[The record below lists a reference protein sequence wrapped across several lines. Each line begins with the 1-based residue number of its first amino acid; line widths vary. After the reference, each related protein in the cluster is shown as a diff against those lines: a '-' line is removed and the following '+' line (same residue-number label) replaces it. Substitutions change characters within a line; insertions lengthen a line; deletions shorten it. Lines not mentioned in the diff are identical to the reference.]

1 MCATRLP
8 YLGDGTH
15 MQMTD
20 LAPELILRN
29 ARIYTL
35 DPRQPVA
42 GALAIKDGRI
52 LAVGDDGFIA
62 ALAGADT
69 QVVDLAGRTV
79 LPGIFDSHNHLQ
91 QVGVKLTR
99 IRLDECRSPAEM
111 MELVRA
117 RAQVTPPGHW
127 IVGEGWNEN
136 NFTEARPPGRLPT
149 RQDIDPA
156 TDRHP
161 VILMRFFNTDLVNRV
176 ALRLAGIARQTPDP
190 EGGKIERDAAG
201 EPNGLLRAAAKLLV
215 RNLLPRPT
223 LEELKTAVR
232 LGCAEMNRHGITSV
246 VDPGLYPYE
255 MAAYQAV
262 YSEGQ
267 GARGGEGVGEGQWSI
282 VNSQLSIVN
291 EAPGTPVT
299 HGPPITLSPVT
310 LSPVTSPGLTVRVNL
325 MPSWHGFREEETE
338 AELEA
343 RARVLGLVSG
353 VGDEWLRLGGLKMAI
368 DGGTSSHTA
377 LMYAPFEGETTVGNF
392 NRMDPADLRRHFR
405 TAQELGWDVGI
416 HTCGDRAMDM
426 VVDAFAAVVRE
437 TPWPDARH
445 NVIHAYFPSD
455 RALAQM
461 AEHRIAAVIQPTFLY
476 WEGDM
481 IFRDVGE
488 HRAAN
493 YKPARKYLDHGIV
506 LCANSDIPSTVSPDP
521 FVGMYALVT
530 RNNNLGHTIAADQA
544 ISREEALRAYTT
556 AGTWLTREEHLKG
569 TLEPGKV
576 ADLVVVDRDYF
587 AVPEEEIKEIGVLMT
602 FAGGRLVYGGGAAL
616 A

>member
-1 MCATRLP
+1 MALNM
-8 YLGDGTH
+8 LIS
-15 MQMTD
+15 D

-42 GALAIKDGRI
+42 GALAIKAGRI
-52 LAVGDDGFIA
+52 LAVGDDASIA
-62 ALAGADT
+62 ALAGANT

-99 IRLDECRSPAEM
+99 IRLDECRSPEEM
-111 MELVRA
+111 LELVRA
-117 RAQVTPPGHW
+117 RARLTPPGQW

-136 NFTEARPPGRLPT
+136 NFTDARPPGRLPT
-149 RQDIDPA
+149 RQDIDAA

-161 VILMRFFNTDLVNRV
+161 VILMRFFNTDLVNSV
-176 ALRLAGIARQTPDP
+176 ALRLAGIGRQTPDP
-190 EGGKIERDAAG
+190 EGGKIERSADG

-267 GARGGEGVGEGQWSI
+267 GARGGMNEWSI
-282 VNSQLSIVN
+282 VNEGS
-291 EAPGTPVT
+291 AGDHPVT
-299 HGPPITLSPVT
+299 SSPGHPTTPPPHHPTA
-310 LSPVTSPGLTVRVNL
+310 SPGLTVRVNL

-343 RARVLGLVSG
+343 RARALGLVSG

-377 LMYAPFEGETTVGNF
+377 LMYAPFEGETAVGDF

-426 VVDAFAAVVRE
+426 VVDAFADVARAL
-437 TPWPDARH
+437 PWADARH

-455 RALAQM
+455 RALEQM

-488 HRAAN
+488 RRAAN

-530 RNNNLGHTIAADQA
+530 RKNNLGHVIAADQG

-576 ADLVVVDRDYF
+576 ADMVVVDRDYF
-587 AVPEEEIKEIGVLMT
+587 AVPEEEIKDIGVLMT
-602 FAGGRLVYGGGAAL
+602 IVGGQVVYQANERVL
-616 A
+616 L